1 MFKEILSI
9 LRKEDLLK
17 QATEEADKML
27 SNTEIMFK
35 TAMDMVMECKRPDT
49 DIYEMDKDI
58 DQMESDIRQKVLKH
72 LIIVNNREDV
82 SAALVLTGVAR
93 DIERIGDYAKSIFEV
108 LDICPSEFIIG
119 GEGAKL
125 IKEIEN
131 QIIEIFTLTRE
142 AYKEGNVDK
151 ARIVMDKQLQISKM
165 CDDIFEYL
173 SQRPALSV
181 EYAIIYALLSR
192 YLKRVSSHLK
202 NIAAN
207 VVNPFSNLEI

>member
-17 QATEEADKML
+17 QAMESADKML

-35 TAMDMVMECKRPDT
+35 SAMDMVMECKKPDI
-49 DIYEMDKDI
+49 DIYEMDKEI
-58 DQMESDIRQKVLKH
+58 DLMEHDIRQKVLKH
-72 LIIVNNREDV
+72 LVIVNNREDV
-82 SAALVLTGVAR
+82 AAALVLTGVAR
-93 DIERIGDYAKSIFEV
+93 DIERIGDYAKSIYEV
-108 LDICPSEFIIG
+108 LDICPSEFVIG

-125 IKEIEN
+125 IREIEN

-142 AYKEGNVDK
+142 AYKEGNIDK
-151 ARIVMDKQLQISKM
+151 ARIVMEKQLKISKR

-202 NIAAN
+202 NIATN
-207 VVNPFSNLEI
+207 VVSPFSI

>member
-9 LRKEDLLK
+9 LRREDLLK
-17 QATEEADKML
+17 QAMEIADKML

-35 TAMDMVMECKRPDT
+35 SAMDMVMECKKPDI

-58 DQMESDIRQKVLKH
+58 DLMESDIRQKVLKH
-72 LIIVNNREDV
+72 LVIVNNREDV

-108 LDICPSEFIIG
+108 LDICPSEFVIG

-142 AYKEGNVDK
+142 AYKEGNTDK
-151 ARIVMDKQLQISKM
+151 ARIVMERQLQISKR

-173 SQRPALSV
+173 SQRPALST

-207 VVNPFSNLEI
+207 VINPFSI

>member
-9 LRKEDLLK
+9 LRREDLLK
-17 QATEEADKML
+17 QAMESADKML

-35 TAMDMVMECKRPDT
+35 SAMDMVMECKKPDI

-58 DQMESDIRQKVLKH
+58 DLMETDIRQKVLKH
-72 LIIVNNREDV
+72 LVIVNSREDV

-108 LDICPSEFIIG
+108 LDICPSEFVIG

-125 IKEIEN
+125 IREIEG
-131 QIIEIFTLTRE
+131 QIVEIFTLTRE

-151 ARIVMDKQLQISKM
+151 ARVVMEKQLQISKK

-173 SQRPALSV
+173 SQRPALST

-207 VVNPFSNLEI
+207 VVSPFSI

>member
-17 QATEEADKML
+17 QAMESADKML

-35 TAMDMVMECKRPDT
+35 SAMDMVMECKKPDI

-58 DQMESDIRQKVLKH
+58 DLMESDIRQKVLKH
-72 LIIVNNREDV
+72 LVIVNNREDV
-82 SAALVLTGVAR
+82 SAALILTGVAR
-93 DIERIGDYAKSIFEV
+93 EIERIGDYAKSIFEV

-125 IKEIEN
+125 IKEIES
-131 QIIEIFTLTRE
+131 QIIEIFILTRE

-151 ARIVMDKQLQISKM
+151 ARVVMDKQLQISKR

-173 SQRPALSV
+173 SQRPALST

-202 NIAAN
+202 NIAVN
-207 VVNPFSNLEI
+207 VVSPFSI

>member
-9 LRKEDLLK
+9 LRREDLLK
-17 QATEEADKML
+17 QAMEEADKML
-27 SNTEIMFK
+27 ANTEIMFK
-35 TAMDMVMECKRPDT
+35 TAMDMVMECKKPDI

-125 IKEIEN
+125 IKEIES

-142 AYKEGNVDK
+142 AYKEGNIEK

-165 CDDIFEYL
+165 CDEIFEYL
-173 SQRPALSV
+173 SQRPALNV

-207 VVNPFSNLEI
+207 VVNPFSNL